1 MHIHILGI
9 CGTFMGSLAAL
20 AKESGFE
27 VTGSDLHC
35 YPPIS
40 DQLDHLGIEVIPN
53 YDPEQLKLNPDLI
66 VVGNVMSRGMPII
79 ETMLNSNIPF
89 TSGPQWLGEN
99 ILKDRTVIAVSGTH
113 GKTTTSSLIAFILKD
128 LGLDPGYL
136 IGGVPIGFNT
146 SASIGSHS
154 YFIIEADEY
163 DTAFFDKRSKFIH
176 YHPNFLVLNNIEFDH
191 ADIFKDLDQI
201 LWQFHQLLRTLPS
214 DTKII
219 ANGEDKNINEL
230 FHQGVWS
237 ERILFGQSE
246 QFNWSANADTHGS
259 IRLLHEQATVAQIN
273 PQIIGDH
280 NMMNILAAAAT
291 LSLVEIDE
299 SQMLESIERFP
310 GVKRRLE
317 FLGEFSGVQIYDD
330 FAHHPT
336 SIKASIHSL
345 QAKFQESS
353 VFTITELACN
363 TMKKGALKAELLDSF
378 DEADGAW
385 IMNDKDIKWD
395 IENQFASKKN
405 VSIANNHDA
414 LSEELNGKVKP
425 GDIILIMT
433 NRSSVPIREA
443 LIDIFDS

>member
-9 CGTFMGSLAAL
+9 SGTFMGSLAAL

-40 DQLDHLGIEVIPN
+40 DQLDHLGINVIPN
-53 YDPEQLKLNPDLI
+53 YDPAQLNVKPDLI

-79 ETMLNSNIPF
+79 ETMLNANIPF
-89 TSGPQWLGEN
+89 TSGPQWLGDN
-99 ILKDRTVIAVSGTH
+99 VLRDRTVIAVSGTH

-146 SASIGSHS
+146 SASIGSNP
-154 YFIIEADEY
+154 YFVIEADEY

-191 ADIFKDLDQI
+191 ADIFKDIDQI

-219 ANGEDKNINEL
+219 ANGQDKHINEL
-230 FHQGVWS
+230 FDQGVWS

-246 QFNWSANADTHGS
+246 QFNWSANTDTHGS
-259 IRLLHEQATVAQIN
+259 IKLLHKKETVAHIN

-280 NMMNILAAAAT
+280 NMMNILAATAT
-291 LSLVEIDE
+291 LSLADIDQ
-299 SQMLESIERFP
+299 SQMLQSIERFP

-317 FLGEFSGVQIYDD
+317 CLGEFSGVQIYDD

-336 SIKASIHSL
+336 SIKAAIHSL
-345 QAKFQESS
+345 KAKFRESS
-353 VFTITELACN
+353 VFTITEFACN
-363 TMKKGALKAELLDSF
+363 TMKKGTLKEELLDSF
-378 DEADGAW
+378 DEADFAW
-385 IMNDKDIKWD
+385 IVKEEDIKWD
-395 IENQFASKKN
+395 IENQFSSKKN
-405 VSIANNHDA
+405 ISVINDYDG
-414 LSEELNGKVKP
+414 LSEELNRKVKP

-443 LIDIFDS
+443 LIESFYS

>member
-9 CGTFMGSLAAL
+9 SGTFMGSLAAL

-40 DQLDHLGIEVIPN
+40 DQLDHLGINVIPN
-53 YDPEQLKLNPDLI
+53 YDPAQLNVKPDLI

-79 ETMLNSNIPF
+79 ETMLNANIPF
-89 TSGPQWLGEN
+89 TSGPQWLGDN
-99 ILKDRTVIAVSGTH
+99 VLRDRTVIAVSGTH

-146 SASIGSHS
+146 SASIGSNP
-154 YFIIEADEY
+154 YFVIEADEY

-191 ADIFKDLDQI
+191 ADIFKDIDQI

-219 ANGEDKNINEL
+219 ANGQDKHINEL
-230 FHQGVWS
+230 FDLGVWS

-246 QFNWSANADTHGS
+246 QFNWSANTDTHGS
-259 IRLLHEQATVAQIN
+259 IKLLHKKETVAHIN

-280 NMMNILAAAAT
+280 NMMNILAATAT
-291 LSLVEIDE
+291 LSLADIDQ
-299 SQMLESIERFP
+299 SQMLQSFERFP

-317 FLGEFSGVQIYDD
+317 FLGEFSGVQIFDD

-336 SIKASIHSL
+336 SIKAAIHSL
-345 QAKFQESS
+345 KAKFRESS
-353 VFTITELACN
+353 VFTITEFACN
-363 TMKKGALKAELLDSF
+363 TMKKGTLKEELLDSF
-378 DEADGAW
+378 DEADFAW
-385 IMNDKDIKWD
+385 IVNEEDIKWD
-395 IENQFASKKN
+395 IENQFSSKKN
-405 VSIANNHDA
+405 ISVINDFDG
-414 LSEELNGKVKP
+414 LSEELNRKVKP

-433 NRSSVPIREA
+433 NRSSVPIR
-443 LIDIFDS
+443 

>member
-1 MHIHILGI
+1 
-9 CGTFMGSLAAL
+9 MGSLAAL

-40 DQLDHLGIEVIPN
+40 DQLDHLGINVIPN
-53 YDPEQLKLNPDLI
+53 YDPAQLNVKPDLI

-79 ETMLNSNIPF
+79 ETMLNANIPF
-89 TSGPQWLGEN
+89 TSGPQWLGDN
-99 ILKDRTVIAVSGTH
+99 VLRDRTVIAVSGTH

-146 SASIGSHS
+146 SASIGSNP
-154 YFIIEADEY
+154 YFVIEADEY

-191 ADIFKDLDQI
+191 ADIFKDIDQI

-219 ANGEDKNINEL
+219 ANGQDKHINEL
-230 FHQGVWS
+230 FDQGVWS
-237 ERILFGQSE
+237 ETILFGQSE
-246 QFNWSANADTHGS
+246 QFNWSANTDSHGS
-259 IRLLHEQATVAQIN
+259 IKLLHKKETVAQIN

-280 NMMNILAAAAT
+280 NMMNILAATAT
-291 LSLVEIDE
+291 LSLADIDQ
-299 SQMLESIERFP
+299 SQMLQSIERFP

-317 FLGEFSGVQIYDD
+317 FLGEFSGVQIFDD

-336 SIKASIHSL
+336 SIKAAIHSL
-345 QAKFQESS
+345 KAKFRESS
-353 VFTITELACN
+353 VFTITEFACN
-363 TMKKGALKAELLDSF
+363 TMKKGTLKEELLDSF
-378 DEADGAW
+378 DEADFAW
-385 IMNDKDIKWD
+385 IVNEEDIKWD
-395 IENQFASKKN
+395 IENQFSSKKN
-405 VSIANNHDA
+405 ISVINDYDG
-414 LSEELNGKVKP
+414 LSEELNRKVKP

-443 LIDIFDS
+443 LMDIFDS

>member
-9 CGTFMGSLAAL
+9 SGTFMGSLAAL

-40 DQLDHLGIEVIPN
+40 DQLDHLGIEVIPH
-53 YDPEQLKLNPDLI
+53 YDPEQLNISPDLI

-89 TSGPQWLGEN
+89 TSGPQWLGDN
-99 ILKDRTVIAVSGTH
+99 ILRDRTVIAVSGTH

-136 IGGVPIGFNT
+136 IGGVPIGFNA
-146 SASIGSHS
+146 SASIGSNP
-154 YFIIEADEY
+154 YFVIEADEY

-176 YHPNFLVLNNIEFDH
+176 YHPDFLVLNNIEFDH

-214 DTKII
+214 DTRII
-219 ANGEDKNINEL
+219 ANGQDKNINKL
-230 FHQGVWS
+230 FDQGVWS
-237 ERILFGQSE
+237 ERSLFGQSE
-246 QFNWSANADTHGS
+246 QFNWSAHTDTQGVIS
-259 IRLLHEQATVAQIN
+259 LLHEKETVTQIN

-291 LSLVEIDE
+291 LSLVDIDE
-299 SQMLESIERFP
+299 NQMLASIGRFP

-317 FLGEFSGVQIYDD
+317 FLGEFSGVHIYDD

-345 QAKFQESS
+345 KAKFKESS
-353 VFTITELACN
+353 IFTITEFACN
-363 TMKKGALKAELLDSF
+363 TMKKGALKEDLLCAF

-385 IMNDKDIKWD
+385 IINDKDIKWD
-395 IENQFASKKN
+395 IKNKFASKQH
-405 VSIANNHDA
+405 VSIVNNYDA
-414 LSEELNGKVKP
+414 LSEDLHRTVKA

-433 NRSSVPIREA
+433 NRSSVPIREV
-443 LIDIFDS
+443 LIDIFNS

>member
-1 MHIHILGI
+1 
-9 CGTFMGSLAAL
+9 AL

-79 ETMLNSNIPF
+79 ETMLNSDIPF

-246 QFNWSANADTHGS
+246 QFNWSANADTHGA

-291 LSLVEIDE
+291 LSLVDIDE
-299 SQMLESIERFP
+299 SQMLESIE
-310 GVKRRLE
+310 
-317 FLGEFSGVQIYDD
+317 
-330 FAHHPT
+330 
-336 SIKASIHSL
+336 
-345 QAKFQESS
+345 
-353 VFTITELACN
+353 
-363 TMKKGALKAELLDSF
+363 
-378 DEADGAW
+378 
-385 IMNDKDIKWD
+385 
-395 IENQFASKKN
+395 
-405 VSIANNHDA
+405 
-414 LSEELNGKVKP
+414 
-425 GDIILIMT
+425 
-433 NRSSVPIREA
+433 
-443 LIDIFDS
+443 

>member
-1 MHIHILGI
+1 
-9 CGTFMGSLAAL
+9 MGS
-20 AKESGFE
+20 
-27 VTGSDLHC
+27 
-35 YPPIS
+35 
-40 DQLDHLGIEVIPN
+40 
-53 YDPEQLKLNPDLI
+53 NP
-66 VVGNVMSRGMPII
+66 
-79 ETMLNSNIPF
+79 
-89 TSGPQWLGEN
+89 
-99 ILKDRTVIAVSGTH
+99 
-113 GKTTTSSLIAFILKD
+113 
-128 LGLDPGYL
+128 
-136 IGGVPIGFNT
+136 
-146 SASIGSHS
+146 

-163 DTAFFDKRSKFIH
+163 DTAFFDKRSKFVH

-201 LWQFHQLLRTLPS
+201 LWQFHQLLRMLPS

-219 ANGEDKNINEL
+219 ANGQDKNINEL

-246 QFNWSANADTHGS
+246 QFNWSANADTHGA

-291 LSLVEIDE
+291 LSLVDIDE
-299 SQMLESIERFP
+299 NQMLESIERFP

-317 FLGEFSGVQIYDD
+317 FLGEFSGVHIYDD

-345 QAKFQESS
+345 KAKFQESS

-363 TMKKGALKAELLDSF
+363 TMKKGALKEELLDSF
-378 DEADGAW
+378 DEADFAW
-385 IMNDKDIKWD
+385 IINDKDIKWD
-395 IENQFASKKN
+395 IENQFASKKH
-405 VSIANNHDA
+405 VSITSNHDA

>member
-1 MHIHILGI
+1 
-9 CGTFMGSLAAL
+9 MGSLAAL

-40 DQLDHLGIEVIPN
+40 DQLDHLGIKVIPN
-53 YDPEQLKLNPDLI
+53 YDPEQLKTKPDLI
-66 VVGNVMSRGMPII
+66 IVGNVMSRGMPII
-79 ETMLNSNIPF
+79 ETMLNANIPF
-89 TSGPQWLGEN
+89 TSGPQWLGDN
-99 ILKDRTVIAVSGTH
+99 VLRDRTVIAVSGTH

-146 SASIGSHS
+146 SASIGSNP
-154 YFIIEADEY
+154 YFVIEADEY

-176 YHPNFLVLNNIEFDH
+176 YHPNYLVLNNIEFDH

-214 DTKII
+214 NTKII
-219 ANGEDKNINEL
+219 ANGQDKNINEL
-230 FHQGVWS
+230 FNQGVWS
-237 ERILFGQSE
+237 ERILFGQSG
-246 QFNWSANADTHGS
+246 QFNWSAHSNTNGS
-259 IRLLHEQATVAQIN
+259 IKLLDKKETVAQIN
-273 PQIIGDH
+273 PQIIGEH

-291 LSLVEIDE
+291 LSCVDIDE

-336 SIKASIHSL
+336 SIKAAIHSL
-345 QAKFQESS
+345 KAKFRESS
-353 VFTITELACN
+353 VFTITEFACN
-363 TMKKGALKAELLDSF
+363 TMKKGSLKEELLDAF
-378 DEADGAW
+378 DEANFAW
-385 IMNDKDIKWD
+385 IVNDKDIKWD
-395 IENQFASKKN
+395 IENQYSSKKN
-405 VSIANNHDA
+405 ISVINNYDG
-414 LSEELNGKVKP
+414 LSEELNRKVKP

-433 NRSSVPIREA
+433 NRSSVPIRES
-443 LIDIFDS
+443 LIEIFDSQTP